1 MDVILSGALRI
12 NTMPCRYK
20 LAYVIDHF
28 SMIYCEKKK
37 TRGRLLTDRET
48 FNEIEV
54 FKTDFNPLDN

>member
-1 MDVILSGALRI
+1 MEIVYKWSILSQNQSE
-12 NTMPCRYK
+12 NTMQ
-20 LAYVIDHF
+20 
-28 SMIYCEKKK
+28 CEKKK